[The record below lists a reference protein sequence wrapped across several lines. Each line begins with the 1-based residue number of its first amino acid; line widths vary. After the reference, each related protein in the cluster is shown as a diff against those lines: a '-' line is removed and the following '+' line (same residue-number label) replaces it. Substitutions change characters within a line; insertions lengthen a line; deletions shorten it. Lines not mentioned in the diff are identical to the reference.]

1 MTSITLAADPRAPL
15 ARRNPTV
22 KAALLLVVSLGVILL
37 DAPAPLL
44 VLWLLALTVGR
55 WAAGLRWRTLL
66 LAQLPFLLF
75 AVGVVSVNAL
85 TRPGEPLL
93 DAPVHVSAEGTV
105 LGVAFALRGFVIG
118 TGTIAFLASTPP
130 RELMTSLVQHARLSP
145 RYAAALLAGHRM
157 LEAMPQRWAVIRA
170 AQAVRAPVGRRGRPR
185 SGVGGFARS
194 AFALLV
200 ASIRSSERIALAL
213 ESRGL
218 GDGPRTIWR
227 PVPLTR
233 ADALLAAAVPLA
245 FAAVVAA
252 CALTLG
258 WGAV

>member
-1 MTSITLAADPRAPL
+1 MTAAGVAPL
-15 ARRNPTV
+15 ARRNPTA
-22 KAALLLVVSLGVILL
+22 KAAVLLVVSLGVILL

-44 VLWLLALTVGR
+44 ALWLLALAVAR
-55 WAAGLRWRTLL
+55 WAAGIGWRRLL

-75 AVGVVSVNAL
+75 AIGVVSVNAL
-85 TRPGEPLL
+85 TRPGAPLL
-93 DAPVHVSAEGTV
+93 DAPVHLSAEGTV
-105 LGVAFALRGFVIG
+105 LGLAFALRGFVIG
-118 TGTIAFLASTPP
+118 TASLAFLASTPP

-157 LEAMPQRWAVIRA
+157 LEATPERWATIRA
-170 AQAVRAPVGRRGRPR
+170 AQTVRAPLDRRGRPR
-185 SGVGGFARS
+185 FGLAGFGRT

-200 ASIRSSERIALAL
+200 VSIRSSERIALAL

-218 GDGPRTIWR
+218 GDGPRTVWH

-233 ADALLAAAVPLA
+233 ADALLAAAVALA
-245 FAAVVAA
+245 VAAVVAA

-258 WGAV
+258 WHAV